1 MTKHSLVDFSFSA
14 CIWGCLLLLLAPLE
28 LVFSFYAAAAIHESC
43 HILALRLFHI
53 PIYSITLSISGAVI
67 QTAPLPPKQE
77 FLCAAAGPA
86 GSFLCVLFL
95 RFLPLVA
102 IFGLI
107 QGIYN
112 LLPIYPMDG
121 GRMLRCFCQIFCPRH
136 CDMICAVV
144 AVTTVAVITG
154 TCFYLYFHTRNHLFL
169 LFALYFLFQTCTK
182 RKIPCKEA

>member
-1 MTKHSLVDFSFSA
+1 MTKHSPVDFSFSV
-14 CIWGCLLLLLAPLE
+14 CIWGCLLLLLAPLD

-53 PIYSITLSISGAVI
+53 PIYSMTLSISGAVI

-121 GRMLRCFCQIFCPRH
+121 GRLLRCFCQIFFPRR
-136 CDMICAVV
+136 CEMICAAV
-144 AVTTVAVITG
+144 AIMTVTVITG
-154 TCFYLYFHTRNHLFL
+154 TCFYLYFHTARSLFL
-169 LFALYFLFQTCTK
+169 LFALYFLFQTFVK

>member
-1 MTKHSLVDFSFSA
+1 MKHSLVDFSFSA
-14 CIWGCLLLLLAPLE
+14 CIWGCLLLLLAPLD
-28 LVFSFYAAAAIHESC
+28 LVFSFYAAAAIHELC

-53 PIYSITLSISGAVI
+53 PIYSMTLSISGAVI

-144 AVTTVAVITG
+144 MVMTVVAIAGV
-154 TCFYLYFHTRNHLFL
+154 CFYLYFHTRNHLFL

>member
-1 MTKHSLVDFSFSA
+1 MTKHSPVDFSFSV
-14 CIWGCLLLLLAPLE
+14 CIWGCLLLLLAPLD

-53 PIYSITLSISGAVI
+53 PIYSMTLSISGAVI

-144 AVTTVAVITG
+144 MVMTVVAIAGV
-154 TCFYLYFHTRNHLFL
+154 CFYLYFHTRNHLFL

>member
-1 MTKHSLVDFSFSA
+1 MKHSLVDFSFSA
-14 CIWGCLLLLLAPLE
+14 CIWGCLLLLLAPFD
-28 LVFSFYAAAAIHESC
+28 LVFSFYAAAVIHEFC
-43 HILALRLFHI
+43 HILALRFFHI
-53 PIYSITLSISGAVI
+53 PIYSITLGIGGAVI
-67 QTAPLPPKQE
+67 RTAPLHPKQE

-86 GSFLCVLFL
+86 GSFLCVLFF
-95 RFLPLVA
+95 RTFPLVGV
-102 IFGLI
+102 FCLI

-144 AVTTVAVITG
+144 MVMTVVAIAGV
-154 TCFYLYFHTRNHLFL
+154 CFYLYFHTRNHLFL
-169 LFALYFLFQTCTK
+169 LFALYFLFQTFVK

>member
-1 MTKHSLVDFSFSA
+1 MTKHSPVDFSFSA
-14 CIWGCLLLLLAPLE
+14 CIWGCLLLLLAPLD
-28 LVFSFYAAAAIHESC
+28 LVFSFYAAAAIHELC
-43 HILALRLFHI
+43 HILALHYFRI
-53 PIYSITLSISGAVI
+53 PIYSITLGISGAVI
-67 QTAPLPPKQE
+67 RTAPLMAKQE
-77 FLCAAAGPA
+77 FICAAAGPA
-86 GSFLCVLFL
+86 GSFLCILLSRTF
-95 RFLPLVA
+95 PLVA
-102 IFGLI
+102 VFGFV

-144 AVTTVAVITG
+144 MVMTVVAIAGV
-154 TCFYLYFHTRNHLFL
+154 CFYLYFHTRNHLFL

>member
-14 CIWGCLLLLLAPLE
+14 CIWGCLLLLLAPLD

-53 PIYSITLSISGAVI
+53 PIYSMTLSISGAVI

-144 AVTTVAVITG
+144 TVMTVVAIAGV
-154 TCFYLYFHTRNHLFL
+154 CFYLYFHTRNHLFL

>member
-1 MTKHSLVDFSFSA
+1 MTKHSPVDFSFSA
-14 CIWGCLLLLLAPLE
+14 CIWGCLLLLLAPLD

-53 PIYSITLSISGAVI
+53 PIYSMTLSISGAVI
-67 QTAPLPPKQE
+67 QTAPLHPKQE
-77 FLCAAAGPA
+77 FLCAVSGPA

-144 AVTTVAVITG
+144 MVMTVVAIAGV
-154 TCFYLYFHTRNHLFL
+154 CFYLYFHTRNHLFL